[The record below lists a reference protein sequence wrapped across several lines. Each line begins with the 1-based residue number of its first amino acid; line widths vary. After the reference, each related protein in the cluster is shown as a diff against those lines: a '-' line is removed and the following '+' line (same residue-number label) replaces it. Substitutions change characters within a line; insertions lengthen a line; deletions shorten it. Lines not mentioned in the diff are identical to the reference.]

1 MEIISAMIALAYLVV
16 WLMEAIIHITI
27 VIPYRMVKYLVDRIA
42 DSDAPVWEALHL
54 LFTPVRY
61 AAIAFFAAVLMGS
74 AIKTV
79 DMYKSGYRPP
89 IVKVID
95 ALKPSHKPNTN
106 RTLQAN
112 ACQASPLRFLA

>member
-1 MEIISAMIALAYLVV
+1 MEIISALIALAYLVV
-16 WLMEAIIHITI
+16 WLMEAILKLL
-27 VIPYRMVKYLVDRIA
+27 VLPYKLIKYLVGRIA
-42 DSDAPVWEALHL
+42 GSDTPVSEALHL

-61 AAIAFFAAVLMGS
+61 AAIGFFAAVLMGS

-95 ALKPSHKPNTN
+95 ALKPSHKPSTN